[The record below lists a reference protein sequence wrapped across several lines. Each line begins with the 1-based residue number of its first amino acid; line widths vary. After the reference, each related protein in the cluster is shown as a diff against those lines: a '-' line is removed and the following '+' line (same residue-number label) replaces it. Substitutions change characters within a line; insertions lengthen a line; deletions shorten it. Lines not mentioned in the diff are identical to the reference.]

1 MKRLLLTLLVLVMLT
16 PSLVCSGILCSK
28 MAMADMP
35 CCPKQHKE
43 TGVKFFKDC
52 SGIELQ
58 GVADHIVLNKQ
69 VFHSHDLF
77 VLADATR
84 LTPVAAVNNYA
95 IRAPP
100 PEFSVSSSFPPVY
113 LSTQRLRI

>member
-16 PSLVCSGILCSK
+16 PSLVCSGIICSK

-35 CCPKQHKE
+35 CCPKQHHE

-58 GVADHIVLNKQ
+58 GVSDHIVLSKQ
-69 VFHSHDLF
+69 VLQAHDLF
-77 VLADATR
+77 VMADTTR
-84 LTPVAAVNNYA
+84 LTPITAVNQYA

-100 PEFSVSSSFPPVY
+100 PDFIASSSFPPVY
-113 LSTQRLRI
+113 LSTQRLR